1 MTRWTKA
8 DVQSFDSSVN
18 DPSKALKALVRG
30 GIPAALR
37 PDLWLRFSGGLNRK
51 AAAPPAYYASLQRRA
66 ALAPSGVLD
75 AAELAVE
82 LSRAFGA
89 HAFLSSA
96 KGLRSVLRL
105 LEVCLGFRFPQPA
118 IVWPESGVNRSPRK
132 HCVLGCLALSLHAF
146 FFISQAHEPP
156 LLWT

>member
-1 MTRWTKA
+1 MTEPT
-8 DVQSFDSSVN
+8 
-18 DPSKALKALVRG
+18 KALKALVRG

-37 PDLWLRFSGGLNRK
+37 PDLWLRFSGGLSRK
-51 AAAPPAYYASLQRRA
+51 AAAPPAYYASLVRRA

-75 AAELAVE
+75 AAELAVD

-105 LEVCLGFRFPQPA
+105 LEVCLCFF
-118 IVWPESGVNRSPRK
+118 IFI
-132 HCVLGCLALSLHAF
+132 CLACRLTRMWHQSTCSRVVCGDSACARRRDC
-146 FFISQAHEPP
+146 S
-156 LLWT
+156 

>member
-1 MTRWTKA
+1 MANRWTKA
-8 DVQSFDSSVN
+8 DVQSYDPKCN
-18 DPSKALKALVRG
+18 DPPKALKALVRG

-66 ALAPSGVLD
+66 ALAPCGMVD
-75 AAELAVE
+75 AAEVAVE

-96 KGLRSVLRL
+96 IGVRSVLRL
-105 LEVCLGFRFPQPA
+105 LEVRLCLPVP
-118 IVWPESGVNRSPRK
+118 VTSGT
-132 HCVLGCLALSLHAF
+132 
-146 FFISQAHEPP
+146 ISGWLE
-156 LLWT
+156 LT